1 MPLKLVELLR
11 NSWPRSGAPSKRQEL
26 MQRAQIWQQQRKLT
40 EAVRLYDELIA
51 GDDTN
56 PETFYKRA
64 NALNGLEQWAAALAD
79 YDRAINL
86 NSAFANAYCNR
97 GYSLECLARWQ
108 EALDSYDRAVAL
120 NAADFLSYYN
130 RGGALKQLGR
140 LDEALA
146 SYQQAITLKND
157 YSEAYVNRGNVLQ
170 ELHRHEAAIESYS
183 QALAFNP
190 NLGEVVKSRGAS
202 FHSLK
207 QFETAIQDYNRAFF
221 LTPDSDYLLGMRRH
235 AYNQI
240 CDWSG
245 LASDLKAISRGLQKR
260 IAVCTPFSLLSL
272 SDSLVEHRQAAEIWC
287 RDTCP
292 PSNTLGRIPP
302 RSNRNTIRL
311 GYFSAD
317 FRNHPVSLLTAGL
330 FESHDRSQ
338 FEVTAFSFGPA
349 ADDPLRDRLKKGF
362 DRFIEVGTE
371 TDERVASLSRQME
384 IDIAVD
390 LGGFTEHSRTGI
402 FSLRAAPVQ
411 VNFLG
416 YPGTMGA
423 DYMDYIV
430 GDKTVIPPEH
440 RRHYSEKVICLPDCF
455 MPNDSK
461 RVIANTEITRANL
474 GLPPNG
480 FVFCCFSNSYK
491 ILPERFDSWMR
502 ILKRV
507 DNSVLWLSWNNHSA
521 AANLRQAAVQRG
533 IDAARIIFADRV
545 ASLPEHLARHRVA
558 DLFLD
563 TLPYSAH
570 ATAVDSLS
578 AGLPLLTCAGKSFVG
593 RVAASLLMAVQLPEL
608 IAQSPEEYERI
619 AIHMATD
626 DACLPQI
633 KEKLSRNL
641 LTTPLF
647 NLRAYTTNLESAYR
661 IIYQRHQN
669 DLGPEHVLFPH
680 S

>member
-1 MPLKLVELLR
+1 MPLKLVEMLR
-11 NSWPRSGAPSKRQEL
+11 NSWPRSTAPSKAQEL
-26 MQRAQIWQQQRKLT
+26 MQRAQAWQQQGKFV

-56 PETFYKRA
+56 PETYYKRA
-64 NALNGLEQWAAALAD
+64 NALNGLERWAAALAD

-86 NSAFANAYCNR
+86 NSAFSNAHCNR
-97 GYSLECLARWQ
+97 GYSLERLSRWQ
-108 EALDSYDRAVAL
+108 AALDSYDRAVAL
-120 NAADFLSYYN
+120 NAADFLAHYN
-130 RGGALKQLGR
+130 RGGALKQLGQ

-146 SYQQAITLKND
+146 SYQQAITLKSD

-183 QALAFNP
+183 TALAFSP
-190 NLGEVVKSRGAS
+190 NLGEVFKSRGAS
-202 FHSLK
+202 LHSLR
-207 QFETAIQDYNRAFF
+207 QFETAIQDYNRAYS
-221 LTPDSDYLLGMRRH
+221 LAPDSNYLLGMRRH
-235 AYNQI
+235 AHNQI

-260 IAVCTPFSLLSL
+260 TAVCTPFSLLSL

-292 PSNTLGRIPP
+292 PSNTLSGIPP
-302 RSNRNTIRL
+302 RPSRSTIRL

-338 FEVTAFSFGPA
+338 FEVTAFSFGPV

-371 TDERVASLSRQME
+371 SDERVASLSRQME

-416 YPGTMGA
+416 YPGTMGT

-430 GDKTVIPPEH
+430 GDKTVIPPGH

-455 MPNDSK
+455 MPTDPN
-461 RVIANTEITRANL
+461 RVIANAEIARADL

-480 FVFCCFSNSYK
+480 FVFCCFNNSYK
-491 ILPERFDSWMR
+491 ILPDRFDSWMR
-502 ILKRV
+502 ILGRV

-545 ASLPEHLARHRVA
+545 ASWPEHLARHRGA

-563 TLPYSAH
+563 TFPYGAH

-578 AGLPLLTCAGKSFVG
+578 AGLPLLTCAGQSFVS
-593 RVAASLLMAVQLPEL
+593 RVAASFLTTLGLPEL
-608 IAQSPEEYERI
+608 IAQSPEEYEQI
-619 AIHMATD
+619 AIHLATD
-626 DACLPQI
+626 DACLSKI
-633 KEKLSRNL
+633 REKLSRNL
-641 LTTPLF
+641 LATPLF
-647 NLRAYTTNLESAYR
+647 NLSRYTTNLEAAYR
-661 IIYQRHQN
+661 VIYQRRQN
-669 DLGPEHVLFPH
+669 GLGPQHVLFPH